1 MEVQKGMI
9 ANFGLG
15 MPQKIGSI
23 LDEEGISD
31 YVTMLSESGS
41 VGGVPASGVNFGAH
55 YNIEAS
61 CDQGD
66 HFNFFDAGGL
76 DLAAFGLAE
85 VDEHGGMN
93 VAVLNGSVKG
103 VGGFMNISAG
113 AKSALVVGTFTA
125 GGIKTAVENGELKI
139 LKEGKFKKFV
149 AKLPQNA
156 FDAEGFV
163 KAGKPLFYIT
173 ERAVFKMTPE
183 GLVLIEIAPGIDL
196 QTQVLDLMDFAP
208 IIPEGGP
215 KLMPAEIF
223 QENWGGLKAVVDK
236 KPELH
241 VVE

>member
-1 MEVQKGMI
+1 M
-9 ANFGLG
+9 
-15 MPQKIGSI
+15 
-23 LDEEGISD
+23 
-31 YVTMLSESGS
+31 
-41 VGGVPASGVNFGAH
+41 
-55 YNIEAS
+55 
-61 CDQGD
+61 
-66 HFNFFDAGGL
+66 
-76 DLAAFGLAE
+76 
-85 VDEHGGMN
+85 
-93 VAVLNGSVKG
+93 
-103 VGGFMNISAG
+103 
-113 AKSALVVGTFTA
+113 
-125 GGIKTAVENGELKI
+125 KTANSRFSRKVSS
-139 LKEGKFKKFV
+139 
-149 AKLPQNA
+149 